1 MDKLTPNFLY
11 KKIRVSRLHFR
22 GQWRNL
28 GPKSKPVKA
37 KFIRIC
43 CLHLSLLLLATTAFA
58 QMEGKVVI
66 NEYMPRT
73 SNTCGTTSEFVELMN
88 YGPGPVNIGCFILTT
103 GVYAIT
109 IPPNTILQPGEFY
122 ILAGKSFLPGTCAN
136 TDSAATGVHA
146 SLNWNSG
153 NYANKP
159 IPQTGEGMMADDG
172 STPLVLFDPSKNVVD
187 AVIRSLPAPAS
198 ESVTSSNLGGSCTS
212 QTFNINSMS
221 LNYEVLGMAPG
232 NQNSFARS
240 LDGDCNWLK
249 QPSQSGNAS
258 NNRSGNGTDISYE
271 FDMVN
276 PTSCNENPSG
286 SISIYVKHSNYAA
299 VFPMSY
305 TIVVDSD
312 NNGIYDFTDQ
322 YTTVIDSE
330 PPFIEIDNL
339 PVGRFRVTVA
349 STKGCYLR
357 SFDFTIISCNP
368 GTLPV
373 NLVYFKNKGGQNGQ
387 QNLEWLLQ
395 DVQNLQSI
403 VVEKAE
409 ANGKFV
415 AEKILANENA
425 RGSKVYAIP
434 VTAADASYRLKITQK
449 NGKTFYSP
457 VVYLGT
463 GRATA
468 THRIGPN
475 PATDKLNLQLW
486 SSGTQRTGYVIY
498 NSNGMAIDR
507 GTLSLVSGENNT
519 AISVQ
524 SLPAGSYH
532 LQVTGLSGEGQ
543 PISFRFV
550 KH

>member
-1 MDKLTPNFLY
+1 
-11 KKIRVSRLHFR
+11 
-22 GQWRNL
+22 
-28 GPKSKPVKA
+28 VKA
-37 KFIRIC
+37 KIIRIGF
-43 CLHLSLLLLATTAFA
+43 LHLCILLLATTSFS
-58 QMEGKVVI
+58 QMEGRVVI

-122 ILAGKSFLPGTCAN
+122 ILAGRNFIPGTCAN
-136 TDSAATGVHA
+136 IDSAATGVHA
-146 SLNWNSG
+146 DLNWNSG
-153 NYANKP
+153 NYANQP
-159 IPQTGEGMMADDG
+159 IPQTGDGLMADDG
-172 STPLVLFDPSKNVVD
+172 STPLVLLDPSKNVVD

-198 ESVTSSNLGGSCTS
+198 VSVTSSNLGGLCTS
-212 QTFNINSMS
+212 QTFDINTMS
-221 LNYEVLGMAPG
+221 LNYEELGMAPG

-276 PTSCNENPSG
+276 PTSCDETPSG
-286 SISIYVKHSNYAA
+286 SVSIYVKHSNYAT

-312 NNGIYDFTDQ
+312 NNGVYDFTDQ
-322 YTTVIDSE
+322 YTTVVDNE

-373 NLVYFKNKGGQNGQ
+373 NLVYFKNKGGQNGLQ
-387 QNLEWLLQ
+387 ELEWLLQ

-403 VVEKAE
+403 VVEKAK

-415 AEKILANENA
+415 AEKVLTGENA
-425 RGSKVYAIP
+425 RGSKVYALP
-434 VTAADASYRLKITQK
+434 VASSDASYRLRITQK

-463 GRATA
+463 SRNTGS
-468 THRIGPN
+468 HRLGPN

-486 SSGTQRTGYVIY
+486 SNSTQKTGYVIY
-498 NSNGMAIDR
+498 NSNGLAVYR
-507 GTLSLVSGENNT
+507 GSLSLVSGENNT

-524 SLPAGSYH
+524 ALPAGSYH
-532 LQVTGLSGEGQ
+532 LQVTSLPGEGQ